1 MSERLINHLKIIT
14 LMISILPLINCSPK
28 LVVLS
33 GEREIKLI
41 ESQSDCVVGNYQMTP
56 SYWHETLT
64 LMNELTA
71 ECRADTNS
79 N

>member
-1 MSERLINHLKIIT
+1 MSERLINHSKI
-14 LMISILPLINCSPK
+14 MIWIVLILLLPNCSQK

-33 GEREIKLI
+33 GEKEIKLI
-41 ESQSDCVVGNYQMTP
+41 KDKNECIVGNYQMTP